1 MGGAMHTT
9 IGVVGK
15 YFPREGG
22 GGGGGGEGVVRVIAY
37 RRQLRIPIMSY
48 HELS

>member
-22 GGGGGGEGVVRVIAY
+22 GGCKSDSY